1 MILAEDLINEIASL
15 DDAGLSG
22 YNFTELFEFMRK
34 ESVVIQNLEKENRKL
49 EMIIKEGLGPE
60 DLKRDF

>member
-34 ESVVIQNLEKENRKL
+34 ESVVIQNLEKENSKL
-49 EMIIKEGLGPE
+49 KILVASLQD
-60 DLKRDF
+60 DLMKWTQI